1 MSNDR
6 KLDYE
11 NRKDVICK
19 LIERELYPKLN
30 NYGEV
35 PYFGL
40 SNLGSNI
47 YNNHNFP
54 IIPSVILCSGLS
66 SLWSTRTTV
75 DDRVFENPFSN
86 TDFLLS
92 INKNIFSPSYRND
105 FAINSFL
112 NIFKILCKLIK
123 IYPNYFYK
131 DKYFL
136 DYLVDDLPYML
147 PLIRVYAYKD
157 LRKSEI
163 RNIQKHCIDKII
175 DFINY
180 DDSVKDDSYVYINR
194 FMKIS
199 FIIHNIDSLKRYCY
213 LDNYIEDKE
222 KILNSITQ
230 FNNELLETINQK
242 FNDTLGSVVFYSMW
256 GCSDIHKT
264 VNNLLEDF
272 QIIMFLL
279 DSKYSQKISNASLT
293 VSEIFILDSVINFL
307 ITEYD
312 RTFLSILKN
321 PKINIS
327 YTKDSL
333 NDDYKK
339 HFLNLK
345 KLISMRNKIITGHIS
360 KKYIQII
367 STDELNDHLVFIK
380 HDIRLE
386 EHRNLCTMNNFRD
399 NPELCNVIEK
409 HCNNFINYIKIT
421 QPIYFQTF

>member
-11 NRKDVICK
+11 NRKNAINK
-19 LIERELYPKLN
+19 LIERAFYPKLD

-54 IIPSVILCSGLS
+54 IIPSIILCSGLS
-66 SLWSTRTTV
+66 SLWSRFSV
-75 DDRVFENPFSN
+75 DNRVFENPFSN

-92 INKNIFSPSYRND
+92 LNKNIFSPSYRVD
-105 FAINSFL
+105 FAIKSFL
-112 NIFKILCKLIK
+112 NIFNILCKLIK
-123 IYPNYFYK
+123 TYPDYFYK

-136 DYLVDDLPYML
+136 DYLVDDLPYMF
-147 PLIRVYAYKD
+147 PLIRVYAYKE
-157 LRKSEI
+157 LRNSEI
-163 RNIQKHCIDKII
+163 KNIQKHCIDKII

-180 DDSVKDDSYVYINR
+180 NASAKDDSYVYINR
-194 FMKIS
+194 FMKMS
-199 FIIHNIDSLKRYCY
+199 FVIHNIDSQANYCY
-213 LDNYIEDKE
+213 HENNIEDKE
-222 KILNSITQ
+222 KVLNSIMQ
-230 FNNELLETINQK
+230 FSNDLLETIKQK
-242 FNDTLGSVVFYSMW
+242 FDGTLGSVIFYNMW
-256 GCSDIHKT
+256 GSIDSDNKT
-264 VNNLLEDF
+264 VNALLEDF
-272 QIIMFLL
+272 QTMMFLL
-279 DSKYSQKISNASLT
+279 DSKYGQKISNASLT
-293 VSEIFILDSVINFL
+293 LDEIFILDSIINFL

-312 RTFLSILKN
+312 RTFLSIMKN
-321 PKINIS
+321 SEINIS

-333 NDDYKK
+333 NDHYKK

-360 KKYIQII
+360 KKYIKTIT
-367 STDELNDHLVFIK
+367 TDKLDDQLVFIK

-386 EHRNLCTMNNFRD
+386 DHRNLCDRNNFRD

-421 QPIYFQTF
+421 QPIYFEAF